1 MAIKTAL
8 VLGGG
13 GFIGSHLV
21 KRLSEEGFSV
31 TAVDLKYPEFW
42 DTYADNFIIGDLR
55 DPEVVSSVINKKYD
69 EVYQLAADMGGA
81 GYINT
86 GDNDAEVMGNS
97 ILINVNVLKAAQKV
111 GINSVFYSST
121 ACVYPE
127 YNQMDPSSIN
137 CREDS
142 VYPAA
147 PDTEYGWEKLFSE
160 RLYLAY
166 NKNYGMKNKIARYH
180 NVYGPYGTWDGGKEK
195 APAAMCRKVIKAID
209 QIEIWG
215 NGEQHRSFLYIDECI
230 DATVDFY
237 REPTFVEPIN
247 IGSKRNVSINELVD
261 IVCEIEGKSLVKKH
275 IPGPLGVHARTSNN
289 DLIKKVLGY
298 APDENLEYGIEQ
310 TYLWIKSQ
318 VELVDER

>member
-1 MAIKTAL
+1 MGTKTAL
-8 VLGGG
+8 VLGAG

-21 KRLSEEGFSV
+21 KRLKSDGMWV
-31 TAVDLKYPEFW
+31 RGVDLKYPEHWKTF
-42 DTYADNFIIGDLR
+42 ADDFIIGDLR
-55 DPEVVSSVINKKYD
+55 NPEVVSGVFDIKFD

-86 GDNDAEVMGNS
+86 GTNDAEVMSNS
-97 ILINVNVLKAAQKV
+97 VIINVNVLKRAQEL
-111 GINSVFYSST
+111 GINKIFYSST

-127 YNQMDPSSIN
+127 YNQMNPDTIN

-180 NVYGPYGTWDGGKEK
+180 NVFGPYGTWNGGKEK
-195 APAAMCRKVIKAID
+195 APAAICRKVALAKD
-209 QIEIWG
+209 SIEVWG

-230 DATVDFY
+230 KATIDFY
-237 REPTFVEPIN
+237 RDNTFFNPIN
-247 IGSKRNVSINELVD
+247 IGSEQNISINELVD
-261 IVCEIEGKSLVKKH
+261 IVSTIANKSLNKIH
-275 IPGPLGVHARTSNN
+275 INGPIGVHARSSNN
-289 DLIKKVLGY
+289 ELIKKVLGY
-298 APDENLEYGIEQ
+298 APEENLKYGLEK
-310 TYLWIKSQ
+310 TYLWVKDQIKHEQ
-318 VELVDER
+318 